1 MKYLASSFFVVTLA
15 LLLVSS
21 AFAEPEMLVSEALWA
36 NDKIFDAVLTDTSFN
51 LPPMH
56 STDVL

>member
-1 MKYLASSFFVVTLA
+1 
-15 LLLVSS
+15 
-21 AFAEPEMLVSEALWA
+21 MLVSEALWA